1 MLIVMIL
8 SVGSV
13 ILAIA
18 AFMTTW
24 VIGYFAGMA
33 QARDRLKALES
44 SIKRDACVGK
54 IGIVYGET
62 GRRVIDV
69 VWDRIWETLK

>member
-33 QARDRLKALES
+33 QARDRL
-44 SIKRDACVGK
+44 
-54 IGIVYGET
+54 
-62 GRRVIDV
+62 
-69 VWDRIWETLK
+69 